1 LAVPAQIE
9 PMLSSCKSELQK
21 HLDVLSETGV
31 PHGRIG
37 LGIAQGLAAVVQ
49 VCSYRPLYFSTD
61 VVTEIWTLAN
71 SLLQLSAKSDLRSSQ
86 IQIQVSWNLI
96 GALMTS
102 GAQFVKPRINQLL
115 LLWQNALPRS
125 FPRES
130 MASRNNAD
138 LQYLLHVREK
148 ALAALYLFLQY
159 NSKLLTQDTS
169 KRIATMLSDTNTF
182 VGRIPSAPLTDDARL
197 LASHSQLTEIAVKVK
212 MRVFRCYCRLVDHDI
227 RKIAGPELLMNAIS
241 VFVESEPQTSK
252 FVVGQQTIVTS
263 FKSLNYTTDNYA
275 CGVSSYFNY
284 LSIPDEGADRSQG
297 RHWSIWD
304 SDSEALEQMVL
315 FLRRCRGADRQLA
328 PIMGALEND
337 ITQIYG
343 YAGESIE
350 VPLPVPPMTALVDS
364 AIDLFSQMVLDQP
377 VKIQES
383 AFAQIAACISD
394 ITLSRNAGRKAAVTN
409 NIVIAL
415 SKAFTSPTNR
425 GLKGISRSGR
435 VRTLVLDILQV
446 RLILF
451 LFS

>member
-1 LAVPAQIE
+1 
-9 PMLSSCKSELQK
+9 MLVSCKSDLQK
-21 HLDVLSETGV
+21 HLDLLNETGV
-31 PHGRIG
+31 PHGRIA

-61 VVTEIWTLAN
+61 VATEIWTLAG
-71 SLLQLSAKSDLRSSQ
+71 SLLQMSAKSDLRSSQ

-102 GAQFVKPRINQLL
+102 GAQFVKPHINQLL
-115 LLWQNALPRS
+115 LLWQNALPRP

-130 MASRNNAD
+130 MANRNNAD
-138 LQYLLHVREK
+138 LQYLLHVRER

-182 VGRIPSAPLTDDARL
+182 VGRIPHAPLTDDARL
-197 LASHSQLTEIAVKVK
+197 LASHSQLTEIAIKVK
-212 MRVFRCYCRLVDHDI
+212 MRVFRCYTRLVDHDI
-227 RKIAGPELLMNAIS
+227 RKIAGPEVLMNAIS
-241 VFVESEPQTSK
+241 VFVESDPQTSK
-252 FVVGQQTIVTS
+252 FVAGTQTIGTS
-263 FKSLNYTTDNYA
+263 FESLSSTTDNYA
-275 CGVSSYFNY
+275 WGVSSYFNC

-304 SDSEALEQMVL
+304 SDSEVLEQMVL
-315 FLRRCRGADRQLA
+315 FLNRYRGADKQLV
-328 PIMGALEND
+328 PIIGALEND
-337 ITQIYG
+337 ITEIYG
-343 YAGESIE
+343 YAGETTE
-350 VPLPVPPMTALVDS
+350 MPLPVSPTTALVDS

-383 AFAQIAACISD
+383 AFTQIAACVSHT
-394 ITLSRNAGRKAAVTN
+394 TLSRNTGRKAAVTN

-415 SKAFTSPTNR
+415 SKAFANPTNR
-425 GLKGISRSGR
+425 GLKGIGQPGR

-446 RLILF
+446 HINLF
-451 LFS
+451 LSP